1 MSHDNEVSVEDVGE
15 GVGED
20 EDVDEAVACRTEG
33 TSEVSCGG
41 CDGEY
46 AGDDCKLVGLTGAD
60 ADDVGG
66 GVAAFSVGI
75 AASVRCTVGSVGVS
89 AEPMRAICPLGAL
102 SFRAFEGHGAV
113 CWATVLDAWVT
124 SVLAR
129 TCVGQGRGG
138 TVAVCAALDEQA
150 TDSVKR
156 STTFATSAMSA
167 QDTTSFRWRI
177 GYACERF
184 ACYWSPTNLSPT

>member
-46 AGDDCKLVGLTGAD
+46 AGDDCKLVGLTSAD

-75 AASVRCTVGSVGVS
+75 AVSFRCTVGSVGAS

-102 SFRAFEGHGAV
+102 SFRAF
-113 CWATVLDAWVT
+113 
-124 SVLAR
+124 
-129 TCVGQGRGG
+129 
-138 TVAVCAALDEQA
+138 
-150 TDSVKR
+150 
-156 STTFATSAMSA
+156 
-167 QDTTSFRWRI
+167 
-177 GYACERF
+177 
-184 ACYWSPTNLSPT
+184 